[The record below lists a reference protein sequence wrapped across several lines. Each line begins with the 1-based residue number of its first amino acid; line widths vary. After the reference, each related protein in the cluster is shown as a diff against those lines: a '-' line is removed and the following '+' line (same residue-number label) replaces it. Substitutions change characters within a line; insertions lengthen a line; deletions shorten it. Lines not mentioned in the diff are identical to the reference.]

1 MLLRIWTHV
10 RKHLLAC
17 LAIGATI
24 EVIEIVLNWDGSIS
38 PIAWLISVIFSAI
51 AVYIGLVVLIGL
63 SKLVFPLLNRM
74 FIDKR
79 RD

>member
-1 MLLRIWTHV
+1 MLLRILTHI

-24 EVIEIVLNWDGSIS
+24 EVVDVLLNWDGTIS
-38 PIAWLISVIFSAI
+38 PIAWLISGVFSAI

-63 SKLVFPLLNRM
+63 SKLVFPLLNRI